1 MDANSIV
8 LILYYAE
15 EYTIYICTG
24 PEGGQDILTEDYLMI
39 FLHLSQLH
47 LLFHVR
53 IHDIKHANHPI
64 DNSEGGSD
72 NGTDEVRHNC
82 CSAKSSLGF
91 DGMLLCFAA
100 I

>member
-1 MDANSIV
+1 MMLRYVNPR
-8 LILYYAE
+8 L
-15 EYTIYICTG
+15 
-24 PEGGQDILTEDYLMI
+24 I
-39 FLHLSQLH
+39 FLYLPQLH

-72 NGTDEVRHNC
+72 DGTDEVCHKC
-82 CSAKSSLGF
+82 CSAKSLLSF